1 MASAVLGTQSS
12 AQDLW
17 QVAHIDVQ
25 VGIEALEEA
34 LKSGLL
40 YAEKAKIG
48 HQSAYRFVHD
58 LIRDVVYMEISEA
71 RRQDL
76 HQQAFAVL
84 QREGAR
90 PSELAYHPLL
100 SVEIAA
106 AYHFMFQPAI

>member
-34 LKSGLL
+34 LKSVLL

-58 LIRDVVYMEISEA
+58 LIRDVVYMDIREA
-71 RRQDL
+71 RRQDFY
-76 HQQAFAVL
+76 QPAFAVL
-84 QREGAR
+84 QRQGAM
-90 PSELAYHPLL
+90 PSDFAYHAFLP
-100 SVEIAA
+100 ETTHAD
-106 AYHFMFQPAI
+106 